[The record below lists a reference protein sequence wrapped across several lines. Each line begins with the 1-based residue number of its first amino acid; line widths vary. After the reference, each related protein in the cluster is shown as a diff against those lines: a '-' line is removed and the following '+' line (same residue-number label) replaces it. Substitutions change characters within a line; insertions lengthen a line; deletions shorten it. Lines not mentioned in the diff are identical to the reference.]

1 MEVGDGVSERARA
14 LESILSKMGSSRR
27 LQRMSYD
34 VCFRKTAFTACKKE
48 TVEGKME
55 GQRGQ
60 IEVS

>member
-34 VCFRKTAFTACKKE
+34 VCFRKTTLLLVRRKL
-48 TVEGKME
+48 
-55 GQRGQ
+55 
-60 IEVS
+60 